1 MMKQRNAMVRRAGR
15 LLLASGLLLGG
26 LSNPVL
32 AQDKE
37 VVIGVA
43 TAMTGTGA
51 ATGQQ
56 IAAGVKLAVDEVNA
70 AGGINGVTFKLLVE
84 DDRTQPGGS
93 VNAFNKLA
101 SMEPAVVVGPTFTN
115 FMLTL
120 APIIQRAEIPVFTS
134 AGGTKLTDP
143 DVSGGWIFRAAPPT
157 NKTIQSLIDYAAANI
172 APKRAVILYSND
184 EWGKSGYDAFKNAG
198 FEFVAAE
205 TFNFGDKD
213 VSAQVLKL
221 KAANPDAVVIWNSLP
236 AEAGLITNQLRQFMP
251 DTRIICGQACA
262 VDEYYDL
269 AKAGGE
275 GVLTVAP
282 WVPGLNPESEDWAAR
297 LKANDPQATV
307 SYTSAESYDAA
318 MIAMTAIA
326 GLGEIEPGKVREA
339 IAGVKDHKGIVG
351 TYSFDERGD
360 GLHGGIVVEWANG
373 VMKLAGTN

>member
-1 MMKQRNAMVRRAGR
+1 MVRRAGR

>member
-1 MMKQRNAMVRRAGR
+1 MLVA
-15 LLLASGLLLGG
+15 G
-26 LSNPVL
+26 LSSFAL

-37 VVIGVA
+37 IVIGVA

-70 AGGINGVTFKLLVE
+70 AGGINGTKVKLLVE

-101 SMEPAVVVGPTFTN
+101 SSEPAVIMGPTWTN

-120 APIIQRAEIPVFTS
+120 APIIKRNEIPVFTS
-134 AGGTKLTDP
+134 ATGTKVTDP
-143 DVSGGWIFRAAPPT
+143 DVAGGWIFRAAPPI
-157 NKTIQSLIDYAAANI
+157 NKMIQSLIDYASKEI
-172 APKRAVILYSND
+172 APKKAAIIYSND

-198 FEFVAAE
+198 FAFVAVE

-213 VSAQVLKL
+213 MSAQILKL
-221 KAANPDAVVIWNSLP
+221 KASQPDAIVVWNSLP
-236 AEAGLITNQLRQFMP
+236 ADAGLVTNQLRQFMP
-251 DTRIICGQACA
+251 DTKIICSNACA
-262 VDEYYDL
+262 VDEYYAL
-269 AKAGGE
+269 AQAGGE

-282 WVPGLNPESEDWAAR
+282 WVPGITAESDDWAKR
-297 LKANDPQATV
+297 LKASDSDAIV

-318 MIAMTAIA
+318 MIAMKAIGSQA
-326 GLGEIEPGKVREA
+326 AADPAEIRAA
-339 IAGVKDHKGIVG
+339 ISAIKDYKGIVG

-360 GLHGGIVVEWANG
+360 GLHGGIVVEWTDG
-373 VMKLAGTN
+373 KMKLVGGTQ